1 MKKELL
7 REFLNLF
14 WLRPEN
20 GILLSVRANEI
31 LKFQDLIKGNS
42 IDVSCGDGTFS
53 FITNGGRF
61 DVESDV
67 FQSIKLPEKYR
78 NENFDNFDHFEENY
92 TMNII
97 NEAPI
102 NYKYGVDWK
111 NNLIQKASRLNFY
124 ENLLVHDNN
133 FELPFENEYF
143 DYIYSNSTY
152 WVANFEQ
159 HIKDLVKK
167 TKPGGTIVLE
177 IKVDSIKKF
186 TSYEYLPEMGKKF
199 NDIIDAGRLSTWH
212 GLKSLETLRL
222 FFEKLSAEITL
233 EEIKPVYGGELAF
246 IWDIGM
252 RPLFKPLSKMANS
265 LDADIRKEVKSEWV
279 DTFYDLFEYKVENY
293 EADYDS
299 AIEYLFVL
307 RKK

>member
-31 LKFQDLIKGNS
+31 LKFKEFVSLNS

-61 DVESDV
+61 SENSDI
-67 FQSIKLPEKYR
+67 FQSVKLPKSYR
-78 NENFDNFDHFEENY
+78 KDNFDNFDYYDNY
-92 TMNII
+92 HMEILKKPDVSFT
-97 NEAPI
+97 
-102 NYKYGVDWK
+102 YGIDWK
-111 NNLIQKASRLNFY
+111 ENLLKKAQVLNFY
-124 ENLLVHDNN
+124 DKLFVHDNN
-133 FELPFENEYF
+133 ERIPLENESF

-152 WVANFEQ
+152 WVEKFEE
-159 HIKDLVKK
+159 HIQDLIRISKSNGILVF
-167 TKPGGTIVLE
+167 E
-177 IKVDSIKKF
+177 IKVDRIKEY
-186 TSYEYLPEMGKKF
+186 TSYNYLPNMGSKF
-199 NDIIDAGRLSTWH
+199 HEIIDAGRLSTWK
-212 GLKSLETLRL
+212 GLKSLDYLID
-222 FFEKLSAEITL
+222 FFKSLDDVIIEDIRP
-233 EEIKPVYGGELAF
+233 IYGEELAL

-252 RPLFKPLSKMANS
+252 RPLFKPLYKMSSN
-265 LDADIRKEVKSEWV
+265 IPNEIKNEVKKEWV
-279 DTFYDLFEYKVENY
+279 NTFFDLFEYKIENY
-293 EADYDS
+293 KANYNT